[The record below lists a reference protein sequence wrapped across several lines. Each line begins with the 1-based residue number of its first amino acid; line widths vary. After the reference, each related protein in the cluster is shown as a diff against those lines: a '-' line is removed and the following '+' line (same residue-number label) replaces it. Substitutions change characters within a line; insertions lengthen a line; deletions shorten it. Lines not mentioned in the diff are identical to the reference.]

1 MSKPILL
8 NSCARAATAEEARF
22 RLPILERSSWRST
35 RVIALDEAAAEA
47 VRRIAAAP
55 WRGAR
60 FFTVGAANTA
70 AGGIDVELHG
80 TGGAASRLSAELD
93 DADLVVLIATAGD
106 GAGDGAAAAA
116 ASAIGMAC
124 DLRGIMT
131 AGLILDQARTD
142 AGGRGGSTASALRPH
157 ARVLLVTRDEQDVTE
172 VLVALRA

>member
-1 MSKPILL
+1 MSRPILL

-35 RVIALDEAAAEA
+35 RVIALDEAAAEV

-60 FFTVGAANTA
+60 FFTAGEANTS

-80 TGGAASRLSAELD
+80 TGGSASRLTAELD
-93 DADLVVLIATAGD
+93 DADLVVLVATADVGD
-106 GAGDGAAAAA
+106 GDGAAA

-131 AGLILDQARTD
+131 AGLILDEARTG
-142 AGGRGGSTASALRPH
+142 AGGRGGGTASALRPH